1 MAPRHALPRAWMRT
15 HAHPRATVR
24 TAVACSI
31 FDWPCQRFRT
41 ARPCAPGRYACSGR
55 RLEEPESSF
64 ELGKVADVRGR
75 AGNGRRQVWSHQASD
90 LTRGPQ
96 ALSRSPCS
104 APHMLSQSTH
114 HGARRC
120 RAVGEPVGA
129 LSSRCDAAAFG
140 ADRARLRRAR
150 RDYFGVR
157 FPRAAARG
165 YFGQPPGRKVLAG
178 ASRRR
183 VPVNPGRGAGDAARE
198 TAAGR
203 AVGRASVDL
212 PPRPPP
218 EASVGA
224 ASRAVATPRVAPG
237 PAHAGSRA
245 APAHG
250 AAVRAVPAVRASR
263 LCLETGRLKAASRPR
278 KAAEKHGYSGDLFSR
293 RPVVKS

>member
-1 MAPRHALPRAWMRT
+1 M
-15 HAHPRATVR
+15 
-24 TAVACSI
+24 
-31 FDWPCQRFRT
+31 
-41 ARPCAPGRYACSGR
+41 
-55 RLEEPESSF
+55 EEPESSF
-64 ELGKVADVRGR
+64 ELGKVPDHRGR
-75 AGNGRRQVWSHQASD
+75 VGNGRRQVWSHRAPG
-90 LTRGPQ
+90 LTRFAQ
-96 ALSRSPCS
+96 ALSPIPCS
-104 APHMLSQSTH
+104 APHMPSQGILH
-114 HGARRC
+114 HARRC

-129 LSSRCDAAAFG
+129 LSSRCDAAALG

-157 FPRAAARG
+157 FPRAAALG

-183 VPVNPGRGAGDAARE
+183 VPANPGRGAGDAARE

-250 AAVRAVPAVRASR
+250 AAVRAVPAVRAPR
-263 LCLETGRLKAASRPR
+263 LCLETGRLKAASWPR
-278 KAAEKHGYSGDLFSR
+278 KAWLQWGDFFEAPLGKKLGGR
-293 RPVVKS
+293 YA

>member
-1 MAPRHALPRAWMRT
+1 MKNYFT
-15 HAHPRATVR
+15 
-24 TAVACSI
+24 
-31 FDWPCQRFRT
+31 
-41 ARPCAPGRYACSGR
+41 R
-55 RLEEPESSF
+55 RL
-64 ELGKVADVRGR
+64 
-75 AGNGRRQVWSHQASD
+75 
-90 LTRGPQ
+90 
-96 ALSRSPCS
+96 
-104 APHMLSQSTH
+104 
-114 HGARRC
+114 
-120 RAVGEPVGA
+120 
-129 LSSRCDAAAFG
+129 G

-183 VPVNPGRGAGDAARE
+183 VPANPGRGAGDAARE

-250 AAVRAVPAVRASR
+250 AAVRAVPAIRASR

-293 RPVVKS
+293 RSVVKS

>member
-1 MAPRHALPRAWMRT
+1 MPPPHALRRPRVRSR
-15 HAHPRATVR
+15 AHLRATVR
-24 TAVACSI
+24 TAVACS
-31 FDWPCQRFRT
+31 T
-41 ARPCAPGRYACSGR
+41 CAWACAHLSLVATSAATWAVCSGR

-64 ELGKVADVRGR
+64 EL
-75 AGNGRRQVWSHQASD
+75 AGGGDTLASLGTGRRQVWSYRD
-90 LTRGPQ
+90 PGLTRLPH
-96 ALSRSPCS
+96 ALSRMTAP
-104 APHMLSQSTH
+104 APHMPSHLTLH
-114 HGARRC
+114 CARRC

-129 LSSRCDAAAFG
+129 LSSRCDAAALG
-140 ADRARLRRAR
+140 ADQARLRRAR

-245 APAHG
+245 ATAHG
-250 AAVRAVPAVRASR
+250 AAFRAVPAVRASR
-263 LCLETGRLKAASRPR
+263 LCLETGRPKAASRPR
-278 KAAEKHGYSGDLFSR
+278 KPQGTFFEAIYSKIL
-293 RPVVKS
+293 

>member
-1 MAPRHALPRAWMRT
+1 MRPDSIGLPRRGPAE
-15 HAHPRATVR
+15 A
-24 TAVACSI
+24 
-31 FDWPCQRFRT
+31 
-41 ARPCAPGRYACSGR
+41 
-55 RLEEPESSF
+55 ESSF
-64 ELGKVADVRGR
+64 ELCRCAHRRCRLGTGH
-75 AGNGRRQVWSHQASD
+75 RQVWSYREPGLGTLKRA
-90 LTRGPQ
+90 LGPMTC
-96 ALSRSPCS
+96 P

-120 RAVGEPVGA
+120 RPLGEHVGA
-129 LSSRCDAAAFG
+129 LSSCCDAAALG

-157 FPRAAARG
+157 FPRAAALG

-203 AVGRASVDL
+203 AVGRASIDL

-250 AAVRAVPAVRASR
+250 AAVRAVPAVRAPR

-293 RPVVKS
+293 RSVVKS